1 MKKIININLSS
12 RLIPIEDSAY
22 ELLRQ
27 YLDSLK
33 RYFSQEEGADEI
45 VSDIESRIAEI
56 FQDKIKKGAHCITDV
71 DVNEIKAAMGTP
83 EQFGDEQPA
92 GNNANNSQSQQQQ
105 QQYAFDPSYVR
116 PRKRFYRDGD
126 NKVIGGVCSGLA
138 AYFRIDPVILRIL
151 FVITALF
158 WGGGIL
164 VYLIL
169 WFATPEADS
178 AAEKLEMRGER
189 VDVNNIKATV
199 QEEMNQIRARME
211 GMGEDVRN
219 FSAGRGK
226 QFGRDAGSA
235 IESFFR
241 GLGNAIVWIAK
252 GFFLFFGFVLLF
264 VMVVGLIAAAS
275 FSAVLVPIKDLI
287 FAEGTQSMLFWPA
300 LALLIGVPILSL
312 ILFLVR
318 KITGNR
324 MPNKYAGMTLG
335 FFWILGIVLAIALAV
350 SVSRDFST
358 ENGVREQLTIQQ
370 PSTGRLIIS
379 TADEMLDIDDHPMFD
394 DHVRI
399 SEDTIVIGHIVINME
414 KSLDDKFSIMMGK
427 KSRGR
432 SSAEARDL
440 ARQIQFQISQRDS
453 VIFLPSGFS
462 IPRDSKYR
470 LQRVYLTIYVPAGKE
485 VIVDREAR
493 NHFHFDGYRRGRWW
507 DEGHNWDEHDRME
520 LKMNDNGDWER
531 RDLPPAPGSE
541 RHQRDS
547 LDRNYRYRG
556 PDRENPAPA
565 KTDTVPAAAEPKAT
579 ASRPFVGFLFNT
591 PVAYS

>member
-92 GNNANNSQSQQQQ
+92 GNNANTSQSQQQQ

-158 WGGGIL
+158 WGGGII

-211 GMGEDVRN
+211 SMGEDVRN

-358 ENGVREQLTIQQ
+358 ENGVREQLSIQQ
-370 PSTGRLIIS
+370 PSNGRLIIS

-485 VIVDREAR
+485 VIVDRDAR

-507 DEGHNWDEHDRME
+507 DEGHNWEENDRME

-531 RDLPPAPGSE
+531 RDIPPAPGTE

-547 LDRNYRYRG
+547 LDRNYRYQG
-556 PDRENPAPA
+556 PDRDNPAPA
-565 KTDTVPAAAEPKAT
+565 KTDTVPAAAQPKTT

>member
-45 VSDIESRIAEI
+45 VSDIESRIAEV
-56 FQDKIKKGAHCITDV
+56 FQDKIRKGAHCITDE
-71 DVNEIKAAMGTP
+71 DVIEIKASMGTP

-92 GNNANNSQSQQQQ
+92 NGNASSSQSQQQSQ
-105 QQYAFDPSYVR
+105 QQAFDPYIR
-116 PRKRFYRDGD
+116 PRKRFYRDSD
-126 NKVIGGVCSGLA
+126 HKVIGGVCSGLA
-138 AYFRIDPVILRIL
+138 AYFRMDPVIMRIL

-169 WFATPEADS
+169 WFATPEADT

-199 QEEMNQIRARME
+199 QEEMSQIRARME
-211 GMGEDVRN
+211 RMGDDVRN
-219 FSAGRGK
+219 FSTGRGK

-241 GLGNAIVWIAK
+241 GLGNAIAWIAK

-264 VMVVGLIAAAS
+264 VLVVGLIAAAS
-275 FSAVLVPIKDLI
+275 FSAVLLPIKHLI
-287 FAEGTQSMLFWPA
+287 FADGTQTMLFWPTV
-300 LALLIGVPILSL
+300 ALLIGIPILGL

-335 FFWILGIVLAIALAV
+335 FFWILGIVCAVSLAV
-350 SVSRDFST
+350 SVSRDFTT
-358 ENGVREQLTIQQ
+358 ENGIREELTIQQ
-370 PSTGRLIIS
+370 PSNGRLIIS
-379 TADEMLDIDDHPMFD
+379 RADEMLDIDDHFMFD

-399 SEDTIVIGHIVINME
+399 SDDTVVIGHIVINIE
-414 KSLDDKFSIMMGK
+414 KSLDDKFSVAVAK
-427 KSRGR
+427 KSKGR
-432 SSAEARDL
+432 TSAEARKL
-440 ARQIQFQISQRDS
+440 AGQIQFQLSQRDS
-453 VIFLPSGFS
+453 VLFLPSGFS

-470 LQRVYLTIYVPAGKE
+470 LQRVYLTVYVPSGKE
-485 VIVDREAR
+485 VIVDRDAR
-493 NHFHFDGYRRGRWW
+493 NHFIFDGYRRGRWW
-507 DEGHNWDEHDRME
+507 DEGHDWDRNERME
-520 LKMNDNGDWER
+520 LKMNENGDWER
-531 RDLPPAPGSE
+531 REVPPTPD
-541 RHQRDS
+541 RQFRDS
-547 LDRNYRYRG
+547 LDRNYRYQG
-556 PDRENPAPA
+556 PDRENPQPERKTDSVQPA
-565 KTDTVPAAAEPKAT
+565 KTTAAN
-579 ASRPFVGFLFNT
+579 RFVGFLFSL
-591 PVAYS
+591 PKPIA

>member
-45 VSDIESRIAEI
+45 VSDIEGRIAEV
-56 FQDKIKKGAHCITDV
+56 FQEKIRKGAHCITDE
-71 DVNEIKAAMGTP
+71 DVNEVKTAMGTP

-92 GNNANNSQSQQQQ
+92 GNNTSSQSQQQQ
-105 QQYAFDPSYVR
+105 QQNQQYAFDPYVR
-116 PRKRFYRDGD
+116 PRKRFYRDSD
-126 NKVIGGVCSGLA
+126 NKVIGGVCAGLA
-138 AYFRIDPVILRIL
+138 AYFRIDPVVLRIL
-151 FVITALF
+151 FVVTALL

-169 WFATPEADS
+169 WFATPEAYS
-178 AAEKLEMRGER
+178 TAEKLEMRGER
-189 VDVNNIKATV
+189 VDVNNIKASV

-226 QFGRDAGSA
+226 QYGRDAGSA

-275 FSAVLVPIKDLI
+275 FSAVLLPIKDLI
-287 FAEGTQSMLFWPA
+287 FADGNQSMLFWPA
-300 LALLIGVPILSL
+300 LAMLVGIPILGL

-324 MPNKYAGMTLG
+324 MQNKYAGMTLG
-335 FFWILGIVLAIALAV
+335 FFWILGIVLAIALTV
-350 SVSRDFST
+350 SVSRDFT
-358 ENGVREQLTIQQ
+358 TGDGIREPLHIEQ

-379 TADEMLDIDDHPMFD
+379 RADELLDIDDHVLFD

-399 SEDTIVIGHIVINME
+399 SDDTIVIGHIVINMQ
-414 KSLDDKFSIMMGK
+414 KSLNDQFSVEIEK
-427 KSRGR
+427 KSKGR
-432 SSAEARDL
+432 TSAEARDL
-440 ARQIQFQISQRDS
+440 ARQIRFEISQRDS
-453 VIFLPSGFS
+453 VLFLPSGFS

-470 LQRVYLTIYVPAGKE
+470 LQRVYLTVYVPTGKQL
-485 VIVDREAR
+485 IVDREAR

-507 DEGHNWDEHDRME
+507 DEGYNWNENDRME

-531 RDLPPAPGSE
+531 KDAPPAPGSE
-541 RHQRDS
+541 RQFRDS
-547 LDRNYRYRG
+547 LNRNYRYQG
-556 PDRENPAPA
+556 PKRDSQPEKPDSIQPTAQ
-565 KTDTVPAAAEPKAT
+565 AT
-579 ASRPFVGFLFNT
+579 AARGFIGFLFRQPT
-591 PVAYS
+591 ALS

>member
-45 VSDIESRIAEI
+45 VSDIESRIAEV
-56 FQDKIKKGAHCITDV
+56 FQDKIRKGAHCITDQ
-71 DVNEIKAAMGTP
+71 DVIDIKASMGTP

-92 GNNANNSQSQQQQ
+92 NGNASSSQSQQQSQ
-105 QQYAFDPSYVR
+105 QQAFDPYIR
-116 PRKRFYRDGD
+116 PRKRFYRDSD
-126 NKVIGGVCSGLA
+126 HKVIGGVCSGLA
-138 AYFRIDPVILRIL
+138 AYFRIDPVIMRIL

-169 WFATPEADS
+169 WFATPEADT

-211 GMGEDVRN
+211 RMGDDVRN
-219 FSAGRGK
+219 FSTGRGK

-241 GLGNAIVWIAK
+241 GLGNAIAWIAK
-252 GFFLFFGFVLLF
+252 GFFVFFGFVLLF
-264 VMVVGLIAAAS
+264 VLVVGLIAAAS
-275 FSAVLVPIKDLI
+275 FSAVLLPIKHLI
-287 FAEGTQSMLFWPA
+287 FADGTQTMLFWPTV
-300 LALLIGVPILSL
+300 ALLIGIPILGL

-335 FFWILGIVLAIALAV
+335 FFWILGIVCAVSLAV
-350 SVSRDFST
+350 SVSRDFTT
-358 ENGVREQLTIQQ
+358 ENGIREEISIQQ
-370 PSTGRLIIS
+370 PSNGRLIIS
-379 TADEMLDIDDHPMFD
+379 RADELLDIDDHFMFD

-399 SEDTIVIGHIVINME
+399 SDDTVVIGHIVINIE
-414 KSLDDKFSIMMGK
+414 KSLDDKFSVAVAK
-427 KSRGR
+427 KSKGR
-432 SSAEARDL
+432 TSAEARKL
-440 ARQIQFQISQRDS
+440 ASQIQFQFSQRDS
-453 VIFLPSGFS
+453 VLFLPSGFS

-470 LQRVYLTIYVPAGKE
+470 LQRVYLTVFVPTGKE

-493 NHFHFDGYRRGRWW
+493 NHFIFDGYRRGRWW
-507 DEGHNWDEHDRME
+507 DEGHDWDENERME
-520 LKMNDNGDWER
+520 LKMKENGDWER
-531 RDLPPAPGSE
+531 RDLPPAPGSD
-541 RHQRDS
+541 RQFRDS
-547 LDRNYRYRG
+547 LDRNYRYQG
-556 PDRENPAPA
+556 PDRDNPQPERKTDSVQPA
-565 KTDTVPAAAEPKAT
+565 KTTAAN
-579 ASRPFVGFLFNT
+579 RFVGFLFSL
-591 PVAYS
+591 PKPIA